1 MNYIY
6 DILTNFNEVYYDFY
20 EWEKKDIITHIKKI
34 PIIKI
39 DKEAFEQI
47 VSHKFKI
54 DSKLIKKIESKTE
67 IWNNKKNLCEKYFL
81 LITNGIDIMGFQFN
95 DLGICIKRSSLMA
108 DEELET
114 IETAKKLDTQAINYQ
129 LLSKLD
135 KSFTTRNESKN
146 KNFLINELN
155 KLSISKDINKIN
167 YLYFECFNK
176 KENNLKKALNTII
189 HNIENKNI
197 LNILNDF
204 FNLIKTSNK

>member
-20 EWEKKDIITHIKKI
+20 EWEKKDNITHIKKI

-39 DKEAFEQI
+39 DKESFEQI
-47 VSHKFKI
+47 VTHTFQI

-67 IWNNKKNLCEKYFL
+67 IWNSKKNLSDKFLL
-81 LITNGIDIMGFQFN
+81 LITNGIDVIGFQFN
-95 DLGICIKRSSLMA
+95 EMGICIKRSSLLA
-108 DEELET
+108 DEELDI
-114 IETAKKLDTQAINYQ
+114 IETAKKLETQIIDYQ
-129 LLSKLD
+129 LLKKID
-135 KSFTTRNESKN
+135 NSFVTRNELKN
-146 KNFLINELN
+146 KSFLINELN
-155 KLSISKDINKIN
+155 KLSISRDINKIN

-176 KENNLKKALNTII
+176 KESNFKKALNTII
-189 HNIENKNI
+189 NNIDNKNI